1 MKEKTIKNENGE
13 KIHLRINYY
22 STDIVEI
29 NKEEKQIIEK
39 EILIHH
45 EDASDDFMPI
55 SKFLCDMIIS
65 ENELLMIYRTIKELE
80 LEEFLTQ
87 RI

>member
-1 MKEKTIKNENGE
+1 M
-13 KIHLRINYY
+13 
-22 STDIVEI
+22 
-29 NKEEKQIIEK
+29 NKPCKV
-39 EILIHH
+39 LCF

-80 LEEFLTQ
+80 LQEFLTK

>member
-22 STDIVEI
+22 LTDIVEI
-29 NKEEKQIIEK
+29 KEEKQIIEK

-45 EDASDDFMPI
+45 EDATDDFMPI

-65 ENELLMIYRTIKELE
+65 ENELLLIYRTIKELE